1 MVATWRN
8 LSLKEKAIVVAAIN
22 GARPHRTNDYSF
34 MLSTYYF
41 VAYGGHLHQIYLKK
55 LKADKMPECYILK
68 YDWLDG
74 AWKRMDSFEGRA
86 LFLGKPSFGV
96 SAGEQTIMVANRV
109 FYFSS
114 QISTPKFLVYN
125 MIKTEERVSSWE
137 INILRSVSILRLIP
151 WEELEFIGREWKLD
165 VYGTSLVHILIR
177 S

>member
-1 MVATWRN
+1 
-8 LSLKEKAIVVAAIN
+8 
-22 GARPHRTNDYSF
+22 

-41 VAYGGHLHQIYLKK
+41 VAYGGHLHQIYLKE
-55 LKADKMPECYILK
+55 LEANKMHECNILK
-68 YDWLDG
+68 SDWLDG
-74 AWKRMDSFEGRA
+74 AWKRMDSFEGGA

-96 SAGEQTIMVANRV
+96 SAGKQTIMVANRV

-125 MIKTEERVSSWE
+125 LIRTKERVSSWE

-151 WEELEFIGREWKLD
+151 WEELEFIGQKWKLD
-165 VYGTSLVHILIR
+165 VYRTSFVHILIR